1 MIPMLLTISVRAR
14 GVRPIR
20 VWLPLFLIWILLL
33 PFLVLIVPAVMIL
46 GAIARLNPLAAVGS
60 LFAVFC
66 ALAGTHIEVEAPD
79 ATVLVHI
86 S

>member
-1 MIPMLLTISVRAR
+1 MIPMLLTVSVRAQ
-14 GVRPIR
+14 GVKPVRI
-20 VWLPLFLIWILLL
+20 WLPLVLVWILLA

-46 GAIARLNPLAAVGS
+46 GAFARLNPLAS
-60 LFAVFC
+60 LGVFFGVFC

-79 ATVLVHI
+79 ARVLVHI